1 MASIPPQPQIQHAG
15 MNQVPFAPQQ
25 MAALPHGMAA
35 ALPNQPVV
43 GTMTQPFAMGQPFAP
58 GQHFITPFAHPQ
70 MTFPTQFHNGG
81 HNITQEQ
88 LAAAFLQQKQHPVQS
103 EPAPSAH
110 EAVAE
115 ASGSAGPASGSAP
128 TVSSSSGGTIAP
140 PPPPARPVHRRTSQS
155 AQSGPT
161 EWPDENKE
169 NGSSEEPVWVLRD
182 SYLKRMQREQKEQ
195 RTTSQFQERAHEWN
209 GDANAAAAASSATAE
224 VAADEDEMET
234 DRLLLG
240 GTNDS
245 SQSPPSTAGHGKKK
259 NSKESMHSHC

>member
-15 MNQVPFAPQQ
+15 MNQVPFVPQQ
-25 MAALPHGMAA
+25 MAALSHGMAA
-35 ALPNQPVV
+35 PLPNQPVV

-58 GQHFITPFAHPQ
+58 GQPFITPFAHPQ

-81 HNITQEQ
+81 HNITQE
-88 LAAAFLQQKQHPVQS
+88 
-103 EPAPSAH
+103 
-110 EAVAE
+110 
-115 ASGSAGPASGSAP
+115 
-128 TVSSSSGGTIAP
+128 
-140 PPPPARPVHRRTSQS
+140 S
-155 AQSGPT
+155 AQSGPS

-182 SYLKRMQREQKEQ
+182 SYLKRMQREQKE
-195 RTTSQFQERAHEWN
+195 QERAHEWN